1 MHSHAAREPAPIK
14 VFIYTHRAIK
24 GVATTP
30 SVIRKFDPPPS
41 DKAEFYYS
49 VVRADGKETPWTLA
63 TGPFCA
69 ALNLDDAVHYTIHW
83 KV

>member
-1 MHSHAAREPAPIK
+1 MTMTLDVPK
-14 VFIYTHRAIK
+14 LFILKHKAIRGLK
-24 GVATTP
+24 TTP
-30 SVIRKFDPPPS
+30 ATIKRFDPPPI

-63 TGPFCA
+63 TGPFCV